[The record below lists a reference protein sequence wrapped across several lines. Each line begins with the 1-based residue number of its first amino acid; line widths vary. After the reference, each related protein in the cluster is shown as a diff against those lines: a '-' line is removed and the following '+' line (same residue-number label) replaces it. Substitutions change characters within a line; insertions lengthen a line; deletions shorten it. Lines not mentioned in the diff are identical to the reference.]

1 MRLKSNCVCL
11 YALWL
16 WFEGYLRVSTCGGS
30 WGRFLRSVVKLNDSR
45 ADFCEESYE
54 GLACVQKKSNVIL
67 GREYTA
73 TRLLLHLPLPC
84 RRTVGL
90 TDSSNTPCSSIHVY
104 PAPPGSGLSKSL
116 SLPQAG
122 ETFEAMCGRVTS
134 REGESAR
141 AGSGEGCALSEERGW
156 MWPGYTFVFLAE
168 SRGGEEGAR
177 VRGRGRRA
185 GCMCG

>member
-16 WFEGYLRVSTCGGS
+16 WFEGYLRVDTCAVRRFLGPF
-30 WGRFLRSVVKLNDSR
+30 FLRSVVKLNDSR
-45 ADFCEESYE
+45 EDFCEESCE

-90 TDSSNTPCSSIHVY
+90 TDSSNTPCSSIHVC

-122 ETFEAMCGRVTS
+122 ETFEAIGV
-134 REGESAR
+134 G
-141 AGSGEGCALSEERGW
+141 
-156 MWPGYTFVFLAE
+156 V
-168 SRGGEEGAR
+168 
-177 VRGRGRRA
+177 
-185 GCMCG
+185 